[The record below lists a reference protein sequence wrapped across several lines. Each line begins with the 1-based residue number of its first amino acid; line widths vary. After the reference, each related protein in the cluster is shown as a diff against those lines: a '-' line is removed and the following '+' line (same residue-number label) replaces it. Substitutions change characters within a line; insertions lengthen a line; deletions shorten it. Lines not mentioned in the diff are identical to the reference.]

1 MAPRYRANQRTGRR
15 SRSRQPTGRSARSS
29 GGRSGRTQAA
39 NRRANAARSNRPK
52 QRATRRTR
60 DAVVRLT
67 GNEPIIEVRGVLEP
81 ISSREARLRDRD
93 ANYAPR
99 DNDPIVPDAVIGSYR
114 LRPGVLIAARAADRG
129 NGTAPVVTEVL
140 SVEGLPPDRWS
151 ELKPFDERTPVDPTE
166 RLVLETGPEPIT
178 MRVMDILTPI
188 GKGQR
193 GLIVAPPRS
202 GKTILLQHLATA
214 ISTNHPE
221 LHLIMLLIDERP
233 EEVTEFRRTVR
244 GEVVAS
250 SMDRPARE
258 HLRLA
263 KLIIERAKRLAE
275 AGRDVFVLLDSITR
289 LARASNKAGESGG
302 RTMTGGLDVRAMDMP
317 KSLFGT
323 ARAFEEGGSVT
334 VVATALVET
343 GSRMDEIIFEEF
355 KGTGNMEVVLDRR
368 LAERR
373 IWPAIDVARSGTR
386 KEEKLFDPQ
395 TLRSVTLLRR
405 SLAGMKPVEAMEL
418 LVNTMRRYPSN
429 KEFLAHVS
437 QVDPAA

>member
-1 MAPRYRANQRTGRR
+1 MAPRHRANQRSGRSSRPASGRR
-15 SRSRQPTGRSARSS
+15 SRRN
-29 GGRSGRTQAA
+29 GGRSGRPQA
-39 NRRANAARSNRPK
+39 NRQRSAAHRGNKGK
-52 QRATRRTR
+52 QRSTRHTR
-60 DAVVRLT
+60 VTIQLR
-67 GNEPIIEVRGVLEP
+67 GNEPIIEVSGVLEP
-81 ISSREARLRDRD
+81 VSAREARLRDHQ

-99 DNDPIVPDAVIGSYR
+99 DNDPIVPDALIRAHR
-114 LRPGVLIAARAADRG
+114 LRPGVLLAARAADRG
-129 NGTAPVVTEVL
+129 NGSAPVVTEVM
-140 SVEGLPPDRWS
+140 SVEGLPPDRWT
-151 ELKPFDERTPVDPTE
+151 ELKPFDDRTPVDPTE

-178 MRVMDILTPI
+178 MRVMDLLTPI

-289 LARASNKAGESGG
+289 LARASNKAGETGG

-343 GSRMDEIIFEEF
+343 GSRMDDIIFEEF

-386 KEEKLFDPQ
+386 KEEKLFDAE

-405 SLAGMKPVEAMEL
+405 SLAGMRPVEAMEL

-429 KEFLAHVS
+429 KEFLAYVAR
-437 QVDPAA
+437 VDPAA

>member
-1 MAPRYRANQRTGRR
+1 MASRRRSNQRG
-15 SRSRQPTGRSARSS
+15 GRSAR
-29 GGRSGRTQAA
+29 G
-39 NRRANAARSNRPK
+39 RSNRTHRDRPTHERRGGRGQ
-52 QRATRRTR
+52 QRRAEQRVGERRSNNR
-60 DAVVRLT
+60 PRRNAALRLR
-67 GNEPIIEVRGVLEP
+67 GNEPLVELCGVLEP
-81 ISSREARLRDRD
+81 GDRHGARLRDAT
-93 ANYAPR
+93 ANYAAR
-99 DNDPIVPDAVIGSYR
+99 DTDPIVPAAVVQKYR
-114 LRPGVLIAARAADRG
+114 LRPGTFLTVRAAERP
-129 NGTAPVVTEVL
+129 APQPPIVTEVL
-140 SVEGLPPDRWS
+140 QIEGLSPEAYAS
-151 ELKPFDERTPVDPTE
+151 IKPFDDRTPVDPTE
-166 RLVLETGPEPIT
+166 RLVLETGPEPLT
-178 MRVMDILTPI
+178 MRVMDLLTPI

-202 GKTILLQHLATA
+202 GKTILLQHMATA

-263 KLIIERAKRLAE
+263 TLIIERAKRLAE
-275 AGRDVFVLLDSITR
+275 VGRDVFVLLDSITR
-289 LARASNKAGESGG
+289 LARASNKAGQSGG

-343 GSRMDEIIFEEF
+343 GSRMDDIIFEEF

-386 KEEKLFDPQ
+386 KEEKLFDPE

-405 SLAGMKPVEAMEL
+405 SLAGMRPVEAMEL
-418 LVNTMRRYPSN
+418 LVNTMSRYASN
-429 KEFLAHVS
+429 KDFLAHVARI
-437 QVDPAA
+437 DPAA